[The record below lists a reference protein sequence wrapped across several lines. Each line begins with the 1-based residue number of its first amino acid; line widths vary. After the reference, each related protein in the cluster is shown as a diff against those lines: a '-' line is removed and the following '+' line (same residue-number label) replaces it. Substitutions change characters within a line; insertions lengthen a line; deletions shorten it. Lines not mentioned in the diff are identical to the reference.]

1 MLISSQKKKQKQNTF
16 IAVARLVF
24 GQMSGNCGLA
34 KLTHKIYHHAVVL
47 ELSRYSIGK
56 ASFTKVLVEMH
67 FPVNSKMLD
76 PFSSVFL
83 VPSREH
89 LTELA
94 GKAGVFC
101 GEQGC
106 RREEQARIPFKMVCA
121 AVDVRVQFSAQ

>member
-1 MLISSQKKKQKQNTF
+1 MFHQIP
-16 IAVARLVF
+16 
-24 GQMSGNCGLA
+24 GYCGLA

-106 RREEQARIPFKMVCA
+106 VERSKRESHLRWSVLLWMSEYNFQPSESFHEEKLFCKLPY
-121 AVDVRVQFSAQ
+121 